1 MEAILYIGLAQA
13 FFAGIIIV
21 TRKPLTLANKILASW
36 FLLIS
41 IEMALVLINANA
53 VALYSLK
60 ILPFTYGPLL
70 YLYAL
75 FITTEKPTFRAHHLL
90 HFIPFIAFAILS
102 LTLINKPVMRG
113 TEGFLVADRFISV
126 RIIYAVSF
134 FISITTYSILT
145 FIVIKKHQKH
155 LKSLVSYTSGNITLQ
170 WLLGISIT
178 FYLGYVI
185 MFIFGGIDIL
195 MNFMPFDPYEISFI
209 GLTIFAYLFG
219 IFGIN
224 QPVIFTDF
232 LQSEPE
238 TSAPNQ
244 QKNNGYVRS
253 GLGKKEALRIKEMLL
268 KHMASEKPYLNR
280 ELSIIDL
287 SGKLSIPRHFI
298 TEVINRYLHKNF
310 YMFINEYRVNEVL
323 QRIKDPANKDLTL
336 LGIAYDS
343 GFNSKSAF
351 NNVFKKI
358 TGHPPSHFARNR

>member
-21 TRKPLTLANKILASW
+21 TRKPLTLANRILASW

-41 IEMALVLINANA
+41 IEMALVLINTNV

-75 FITTEKPTFRAHHLL
+75 FITAEKPTFRTHHLL

-102 LTLINKPVMRG
+102 LVLINKPVMRG

-224 QPVIFTDF
+224 QPEIFTDF
-232 LQSEPE
+232 LKTDQELYD
-238 TSAPNQ
+238 TG
-244 QKNNGYVRS
+244 QKTGNSYVRS
-253 GLGKKEALRIKEMLL
+253 GLSKKEALRIQEVLL
-268 KHMASEKPYLNR
+268 KHMESEKPYLNR

-287 SGKLSIPRHFI
+287 SRELSIPRHFI
-298 TEVINRYLHKNF
+298 TEVINRYLNKNF
-310 YMFINEYRVNEVL
+310 YMFINEYRVKEVL
-323 QRIKDPANKDLTL
+323 QRIEDPENKDLTL
-336 LGIAYDS
+336 LALAYDS

-351 NNVFKKI
+351 NSVFKKI
-358 TGHPPSHFARNR
+358 TGYPPSHFIKSS